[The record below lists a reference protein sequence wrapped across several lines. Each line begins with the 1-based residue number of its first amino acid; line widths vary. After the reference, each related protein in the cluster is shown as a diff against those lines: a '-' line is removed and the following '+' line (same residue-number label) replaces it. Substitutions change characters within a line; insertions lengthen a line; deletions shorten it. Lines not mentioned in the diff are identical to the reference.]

1 MRQPMRRSPVTGHRA
16 ARRWEVKSDP
26 MKVLVADKFEKS
38 GLDGL
43 RALGCEVLNEPDLKD
58 EALAQR
64 LAESEAAVLIV
75 RSTKVTR
82 EMLEGSKL
90 SLVVRAGA
98 GYNTIDVA
106 AASERGILV
115 TNCPG
120 KNSIA
125 VAELAFGLLI
135 ACDRHIPDNVIQLRE
150 GKWNKKGFSK
160 AAGLHGK
167 TLGLVGMGNIG
178 QEMVTR
184 AKAFGMRVVAYSRWM
199 TADVAAAMGIGYA
212 KSLDELAERCDCISV
227 HVALTPQTKG
237 SIGKGFFDK
246 MKAAGIFINTS
257 RAEVV
262 DQAALEAAVREK
274 GITAGLD
281 VFDGE
286 PAGGDGAYE
295 GSLRD
300 LPGVYGT
307 HHIGASTDQAQ
318 EAVAEETVRIVSEFK
333 NSGVAPNVVKAGK
346 GSPATHVL
354 IVRHADKAGV
364 QSGVFG
370 AVQAAGLNAQE
381 TEVISLTAANA
392 AISQVSVDGEPSAEL
407 LGRLK
412 DIAGVLDAS
421 VLCL

>member
-1 MRQPMRRSPVTGHRA
+1 
-16 ARRWEVKSDP
+16 

-43 RALGCEVLNEPDLKD
+43 KALGCEVLNEPDLKD
-58 EALAQR
+58 EALAAR

-160 AAGLHGK
+160 AGGLYGK

-212 KSLDELAERCDCISV
+212 TSPEELAERCDCISV

-237 SIGKGFFDK
+237 SIGKAFFDK
-246 MKAAGIFINTS
+246 MKPGGIFINTS

-262 DQAALEAAVREK
+262 DQAALEAAVKEK
-274 GITAGLD
+274 GISAGLD

-286 PAGGDGAYE
+286 PAGGDGTYE

-333 NSGVAPNVVKAGK
+333 STGIAPNVVKAGK

-354 IVRHADKAGV
+354 IVRHSDKAGI
-364 QSGVFG
+364 QAAVFG
-370 AVQAAGLNAQE
+370 AIQGAGLNAQE
-381 TEVISLTAANA
+381 TEVIALAAA
-392 AISQVSVDGEPSAEL
+392 KSTITQVSVDVEPSAVL
-407 LGRLK
+407 LGKLK
-412 DIAGVLDAS
+412 EMPGVFDAS
-421 VLCL
+421 TVPYK